1 MIRTYFREQTTGF
14 FQFIREQGVMG
25 LALGFILG
33 GSVSKVVSSF
43 SNDIINPVLA
53 LLLGSAEGIETF
65 AIGPVLIGSF
75 ISNIIDF
82 LFIATAVYMLFKLLG
97 LDKLDIKKP

>member
-1 MIRTYFREQTTGF
+1 
-14 FQFIREQGVMG
+14 MG

-33 GSVSKVVSSF
+33 GSVSKVVNSF
-43 SNDIINPVLA
+43 SNDVIDPVLA
-53 LLLGSAEGIETF
+53 LLLGSTEGIGAF
-65 AIGPVLIGSF
+65 AIGPVLLGSF

-82 LFIATAVYMLFKLLG
+82 MLIAAVVYMLFKLLG